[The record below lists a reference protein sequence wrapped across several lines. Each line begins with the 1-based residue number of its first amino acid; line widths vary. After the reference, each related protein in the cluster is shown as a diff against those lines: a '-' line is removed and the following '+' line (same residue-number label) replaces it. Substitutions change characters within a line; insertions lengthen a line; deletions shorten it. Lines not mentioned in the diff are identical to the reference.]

1 MVGKNFDFEPFIVF
15 SEFFKFILLRFNEIL
30 FSLAS
35 LIASLSLSGK
45 YSKGNCGLLKV
56 FISDGS
62 SLKIL

>member
-1 MVGKNFDFEPFIVF
+1 MVGKNFDFDPFIVF

-30 FSLAS
+30 FSLAN
-35 LIASLSLSGK
+35 LIASLSFAGK
-45 YSKGNCGLLKV
+45 YSIGNRGLLNV